1 MQHVGATLQLEV
13 VKREDISNNS
23 CGGRHPHMEEQA
35 KLRADS
41 LGIVESTVM
50 GIAGTAPAYSI
61 EITTSTVIATSGV
74 LSPASILACGLI
86 MFGIA
91 FAFINLNK
99 AVASAGTSYAW
110 VSIVFGRTLGFF
122 AGWALL
128 VLCCVFMVSAMIPAA
143 NATLLIFKPELMNNV
158 HYVTI
163 IGALWL
169 TVVSAV
175 VVKGIK
181 LTSYVQVIMT
191 LVEGIILLA
200 IIVMSFIVFPRA
212 PVHTFSWSWFSP
224 FYFTPQSFANGALVA
239 IFFYYGWDVT
249 MNLSE
254 ETRDPN
260 RTPGRAT
267 FWSMV
272 FLMAFFLV
280 FIVITL
286 LGLTDDEIQHFNTNI
301 IFAIAEKLLGATWGY
316 IAILAVLLSTVG
328 TVETQMLQFTRTLFA
343 KGRDHAL
350 HPRYS
355 RLHPTW
361 HTPHIAI
368 FFIWIAGLL
377 LLFASSYLPTIN
389 VILKDSITAI
399 GFQICFYLGLTGL
412 ACAWHYRAMLQ
423 RGIGRAVTYVIWPAA
438 SGLFLFF
445 IALYSVPTFDVIT
458 NVVGIGGIVIGVVPF
473 FLNRRNMRGMQA

>member
-1 MQHVGATLQLEV
+1 MH
-13 VKREDISNNS
+13 D
-23 CGGRHPHMEEQA
+23 MESSLKA
-35 KLRADS
+35 NS
-41 LGIVESTVM
+41 LGTTESIIM

-61 EITTSTVIATSGV
+61 EITSSTIIGTAGT
-74 LSPASILACGLI
+74 LSPASILVCGLI

-91 FAFINLNK
+91 FAFINLNRSM
-99 AVASAGTSYAW
+99 ANAGTSYAW
-110 VSIVFGRTLGFF
+110 VTTVFGRVLGFF

-163 IGALWL
+163 IAALWL
-169 TVVSAV
+169 TFVSAV

-181 LTSYVQVIMT
+181 LTSYVQVVMT
-191 LVEGIILLA
+191 LVEAAILLV
-200 IIVMSFIVFPRA
+200 IIVMGFIMFPRA
-212 PVHTFSWSWFSP
+212 PQHPFTWAWFSP
-224 FYFTPQSFANGALVA
+224 FEFTPKLFASAALVS

-254 ETRDPN
+254 ETKDPN
-260 RTPGRAT
+260 RTPGRAA

-272 FLMAFFLV
+272 FLMTFFLV

-286 LGLTDDEIQHFNTNI
+286 LGLSDTEIQHYNTNI
-301 IFAIAEKLLGATWGY
+301 IFAIANKVLGPTWGY
-316 IAILAVLLSTVG
+316 VAIIAVLLSTVG

-343 KGRDHAL
+343 KGRAGAL
-350 HPRYS
+350 HHRYS
-355 RLHPTW
+355 RLHPRW

-377 LLFASSYLPTIN
+377 LLFISSYLPTIN
-389 VILKDSITAI
+389 VILQDSITAI

-412 ACAWHYRAMLQ
+412 ACAWYYRRELTTGLW
-423 RGIGRAVTYVIWPAA
+423 RSTTHVIWPAA
-438 SGLFLFF
+438 SGIFLFF
-445 IALYSVPTFDVIT
+445 ISLYSIPTFDTVT
-458 NVVGIGGIVIGVVPF
+458 NIVGLGGIAIGAIPL
-473 FLNRRNMRGMQA
+473 FLNRKGIWGPVAPRT